1 MSCRHGVRT
10 VLTLCMT
17 LCCGLGVVAHTVR
30 LDNNGYFD
38 DQDWNLVPAENK
50 VATSVSDLTDGV
62 YLIELS
68 EKRPLCIP
76 SKGPGMVIR
85 EHVSCRLE
93 YID

>member
-1 MSCRHGVRT
+1 MSCRHGVLT
-10 VLTLCMT
+10 VLALCMT
-17 LCCGLGVVAHTVR
+17 LCCGLGVVANTIR

-38 DQDWNLVPAENK
+38 DQDWNLVPTENE
-50 VATSVSDLTDGV
+50 VATSLSDLTDGI

-68 EKRPLCIP
+68 EKRSFCIP

-85 EHVSCRLE
+85 EHISCRIE